1 MGEPS
6 FGSLKWSEVFHDPQ
20 LEQLIRTALA
30 QNFDLRIAASRVEQA
45 RAQVTVTRSNQFPNL
60 TGSIQETGVRFPPL
74 TGGSPSYTYAATL
87 IGPEVSWDID
97 FWGKYRRATEAA
109 RAQLLA
115 ADWARRAV
123 MSSVVTNVATAY
135 LQLRQLDLQLDIAR
149 RTLASRLESLK
160 LTETL
165 VDGGAS
171 PLSDQRQAE
180 QLVETA
186 AGAMPLIEQ
195 QIQQTENALHILMGE
210 DPGPLARGQA
220 LTDQA
225 MPPALPAG
233 LPSQLLERRP
243 DIEEAEQNLVAANAE
258 IGVARAAYFP
268 DISLTAQGGFESAA
282 LTTLFRGVQ
291 GAFTFTGSA
300 TQPLFTAGR
309 LGANLKIAE
318 AQRDQALLAYRQTIQ
333 GSFRDVSNAL
343 IAFQK
348 SHDYREHEERLT
360 EAARDATRLSRM
372 RYEGGA
378 TSYLEVLTNDTNF
391 FNAELSLT
399 TARLNERLAVVQ
411 AYWAL
416 GGGWE

>member
-1 MGEPS
+1 MQI
-6 FGSLKWSEVFHDPQ
+6 H
-20 LEQLIRTALA
+20 
-30 QNFDLRIAASRVEQA
+30 
-45 RAQVTVTRSNQFPNL
+45 
-60 TGSIQETGVRFPPL
+60 
-74 TGGSPSYTYAATL
+74 
-87 IGPEVSWDID
+87 
-97 FWGKYRRATEAA
+97 
-109 RAQLLA
+109 
-115 ADWARRAV
+115 
-123 MSSVVTNVATAY
+123 
-135 LQLRQLDLQLDIAR
+135 
-149 RTLASRLESLK
+149 
-160 LTETL
+160 
-165 VDGGAS
+165 

-186 AGAMPLIEQ
+186 AAAIPSIEQ
-195 QIQQTENALHILMGE
+195 QIQQTENAIDILLG
-210 DPGPLARGQA
+210 DNPGPVERGQA

-225 MPPALPAG
+225 MPPSIPAG

-268 DISLTAQGGFESAA
+268 DIELTAQGGLESAA

-291 GAFTFTGSA
+291 RAWTFTGSA

-318 AQRDQALLAYRQTIQ
+318 AQRDQALLAYEQAIQ

-348 SHDYREHEERLT
+348 SREYREHEERLA
-360 EAARDATRLSRM
+360 EAARDTTRLSRM
-372 RYEGGA
+372 RYQGGA
-378 TSYLEVLTNDTNF
+378 TSYLEVLTNDTNQ
-391 FNAELSLT
+391 FNAELSLV
-399 TARLNERLAVVQ
+399 TARFNERLAVVQ